1 MVPAA
6 RKGRALTSPYTIEAM
21 HVLVVHAHPRLDSFN
36 RTLFDTAVN
45 ALAEAGH
52 VVESIS
58 LYEDGFDPRMTGP
71 ERIAYHGPRPIISSQ
86 VERYA
91 QAVSRA
97 EGLVFVYPTWW
108 FGLPAILKGWLERVL
123 VPGVAFVFD
132 PARHKVQPNLQRV
145 RRIVGVTTYGSS
157 WWYTK
162 LFTDAGRRTL
172 VRTLRLVCNRSA
184 RSIWLGMY
192 GLDTSTSE
200 RRQAFLRRVTRTLAE
215 L

>member
-6 RKGRALTSPYTIEAM
+6 RDGRTEEPYTIEAM
-21 HVLVVHAHPRLDSFN
+21 HVLVVHAHPRFDSFN
-36 RTLFDTAVN
+36 RTLFDTAVD

-58 LYEDGFDPRMTGP
+58 LHDDEFDPRMTGA
-71 ERIAYHGPRPIISSQ
+71 EQIAYHGPRPIISSQ
-86 VERYA
+86 VEAYA
-91 QAVSRA
+91 LAVSRA
-97 EGLVFVYPTWW
+97 EMLVFVYPTWW

-132 PARHKVQPNLQRV
+132 PRNHKVQPNLSRV

-162 LFTDAGRRTL
+162 LLTDAGRRTL
-172 VRTLRLVCNRSA
+172 LRGLRLVCNHSSRP
-184 RSIWLGMY
+184 IWLGMY
-192 GLDTSTSE
+192 RTDTSTPE
-200 RRQAFLRRVTRTLAE
+200 QRQAFLQRVTHTLAA